1 MKILAMVI
9 LAFSMLFAAVD
20 INTASKDELITL
32 NGIGASKA
40 EMIIKYRKEKCFQS
54 VDELTEVKGIGEKT
68 VEKNRKNLT
77 ASKCKKELL

>member
-9 LAFSMLFAAVD
+9 LAFSMLFATVD
-20 INTASKDELITL
+20 INTASKNELITL

-40 EMIIKYRKEKCFQS
+40 DMIIKYRKAKCFKS

-68 VEKNRKNLT
+68 LEKNRKNLT
-77 ASKCKKELL
+77 ASKCKL

>member
-9 LAFSMLFAAVD
+9 LGASMLFAAVD
-20 INTASKDELITL
+20 INTASKDELSTL
-32 NGIGASKA
+32 NGIGSSKA
-40 EMIIKYRKEKCFQS
+40 EMIIKHRKAKCFKS

-77 ASKCKKELL
+77 ASKCKK